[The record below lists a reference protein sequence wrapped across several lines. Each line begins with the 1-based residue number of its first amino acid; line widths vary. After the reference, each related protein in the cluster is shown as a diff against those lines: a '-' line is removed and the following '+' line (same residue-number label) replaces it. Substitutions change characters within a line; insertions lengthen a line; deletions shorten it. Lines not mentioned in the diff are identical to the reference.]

1 MRFQGLNAVF
11 SQNFRLRTGTQHER
25 HIRAVNI
32 GVEQADLM
40 TEPSHGNRQ
49 VHRKR
54 RLADAAF
61 SGSDSNDCFH
71 ARQRLRGWRLL
82 SGTRW

>member
-1 MRFQGLNAVF
+1 MRFQRLNAIF
-11 SQNFRLRTGTQHER
+11 SQNFRLRTGAQHQR

-32 GVEQADLM
+32 GIEQADLM
-40 TEPSHGNRQ
+40 PQLGHRNRQ

-54 RLADAAF
+54 RFPDATF
-61 SGSDSNDCFH
+61 SGSDSNDGLDP
-71 ARQRLRGWRLL
+71 RQRLRGWRLL